1 MTTSP
6 PTSQIDFVTA
16 ACAALEADDAPDLG
30 ALAVAAGYSRFHFHR
45 VFKAATGVTPKAW
58 AQAARAKRVREALV
72 VGGTVTSAI
81 YEAGYNSSGRFYEQS
96 TAMLGMKPEA
106 FKNGGVGEVIC
117 FAVAQSSLGAVL
129 VASSTVGVCAIT
141 LGDDPQALVVDLQD
155 RFPKATLVG
164 ADDGYEGVVA
174 AVVGFIEA
182 PGIGLSLPLDVR
194 GTAFQQ
200 RVWSALREVPS
211 GTTISYAQ
219 LAAKI
224 GAPTS
229 SRAVAQACGANAIAV
244 AVPCHRVVRADG
256 GLSGYR
262 WGVDRKQALLVREG
276 AR

>member
-1 MTTSP
+1 MTTNQ
-6 PTSQIDFVTA
+6 TDLVTA
-16 ACAALEADDAPDLG
+16 ACRALEGDDAPDLD
-30 ALAVAAGYSRFHFHR
+30 ALAAAAGYSRFHFHR
-45 VFKAATGVTPKAW
+45 VFKTATGVTPKAW

-72 VGGTVTSAI
+72 DGSTVTAAM
-81 YEAGYNSSGRFYEQS
+81 YDAGFNSSGRFYEQS

-106 FKNGGVGEVIC
+106 FKNGGPGEEIR
-117 FAVAQSSLGAVL
+117 FAVASSSLGAVL
-129 VASSTVGVCAIT
+129 VASSTIGVCAIT
-141 LGDDPQALVVDLQD
+141 LGDDPQALVLDLQD

-164 ADDGYEGVVA
+164 ADAAYEAVVA
-174 AVVGFIEA
+174 IVVGLIEA

-200 RVWSALREVPS
+200 RVWSALREVPA
-211 GTTISYAQ
+211 GTTVSYTQ
-219 LAAKI
+219 LAEKI

-262 WGVDRKQALLVREG
+262 WGIDRKQALLVREG